1 MKGNTNRNTNKQTPK
16 KDMYMIYPKTRIKD
30 PRVGEMS
37 QQFRVLTA
45 LTKEIG
51 SPGSK
56 SEGSKPL

>member
-1 MKGNTNRNTNKQTPK
+1 MKENANRNTSKQTPK

-45 LTKEIG
+45 LTK
-51 SPGSK
+51 
-56 SEGSKPL
+56 